1 MAVLENDFDALNV
14 LIGWQP
20 FVHYN
25 NKSKEKEKK
34 RQKKVFITS
43 NGINAKFHFSHCF
56 ANVVKSTLKIAKT
69 LKKRVDHGRIFLS
82 ILQHS
87 T

>member
-34 RQKKVFITS
+34 KDKR
-43 NGINAKFHFSHCF
+43 KFS
-56 ANVVKSTLKIAKT
+56 
-69 LKKRVDHGRIFLS
+69 
-82 ILQHS
+82 LQV
-87 T
+87 TV